1 MAIADQRSVPTH
13 RSEDMTS
20 LAETLGIALPAR
32 TEEKPRARGLTMV
45 MDQGW
50 PTDFV
55 SGMLAQFGRYL
66 DIAKLWDPLLL
77 APAAEVKRK
86 LQAYRDADVLV
97 QPGGLFL
104 EMAERKGGELDTLQR
119 LADFGFNLVEF
130 SSTTSTRGAEMDNER
145 ALVARAHE
153 LGFKVIGEVGR
164 KFVDGDETRLTENA
178 IDIEV
183 TVREFKDLLEAGA
196 WKVYWEGHLLR
207 AVMGDDP
214 ETIHS
219 RAATGTSQVLDV
231 VRQVGMDNIVF
242 EASGL
247 RPRANRQWL
256 QFWLVRLFGPDVN
269 IGNARIDELANLE
282 AIRRGNH
289 PIFGFGN
296 AGNYPWLRDGADGR
310 WWRG

>member
-1 MAIADQRSVPTH
+1 M
-13 RSEDMTS
+13 ES
-20 LAETLGIALPAR
+20 LADRLGIALPGR
-32 TEEKPRARGLTMV
+32 TETKPRESGITMV

-55 SGMLAQFGRYL
+55 SGMLAQFGAYL

-77 APAAEVKRK
+77 APAEEVRRK
-86 LQAYRDADVLV
+86 LRAYRDANVLV

-104 EMAERKGGELDTLQR
+104 EMAGRKGNELEALQK
-119 LADFGFNLVEF
+119 LADFGFNLVEL
-130 SSTTSTRGAEMDNER
+130 SSTTSTRDDEMAAETELIT
-145 ALVARAHE
+145 AAHE

-164 KFVDGDETRLTENA
+164 KFADGDETRLTENA

-183 TVREFKDLLEAGA
+183 TVNEFKGLLEAGA

-214 ETIHS
+214 ESIRD
-219 RAATGTSQVLDV
+219 RAASGTSQVLEV
-231 VRQVGMDNIVF
+231 VRQVGLHNIVF

-296 AGNYPWLRDGADGR
+296 AGNYPWLRGADGGSTK